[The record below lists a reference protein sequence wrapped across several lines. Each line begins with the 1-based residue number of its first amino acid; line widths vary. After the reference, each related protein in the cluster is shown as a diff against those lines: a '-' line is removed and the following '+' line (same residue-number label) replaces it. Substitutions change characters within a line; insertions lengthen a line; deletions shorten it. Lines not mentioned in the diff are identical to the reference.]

1 VEGSEAEF
9 DVVDICSLKDE
20 GMAERFI
27 DYLAYSKVEGAVK
40 TYDEETETYTITVP
54 SSLEKKAEK
63 LFDGFL
69 MVYEEEMELAK
80 EARLKESL
88 EGEASEEE
96 ADEEE
101 ALETDEDSLESGELE
116 PAEYDWD
123 AEEQDENAVID
134 PFEDD
139 EEELSLGEEEP
150 EDTARDLIYEPAKE
164 YVKKEDAYK
173 DMLFSGWTFIL
184 FGILGGIYLVL
195 CKTDIIP
202 IDYNI
207 VVFVFIVIM
216 FSLFLIGGI
225 VSVVKAGKVKWEIPL
240 EEKKTKD
247 IKEWLEAN
255 LTDEILE
262 KWTDEKVSQAEND
275 LLLMAH
281 IRSSL
286 IKQYPDED
294 IAYLEMLSE
303 EYFTEKIQTEEN

>member
-1 VEGSEAEF
+1 
-9 DVVDICSLKDE
+9 
-20 GMAERFI
+20 
-27 DYLAYSKVEGAVK
+27 
-40 TYDEETETYTITVP
+40 
-54 SSLEKKAEK
+54 
-63 LFDGFL
+63 
-69 MVYEEEMELAK
+69 
-80 EARLKESL
+80 
-88 EGEASEEE
+88 
-96 ADEEE
+96 
-101 ALETDEDSLESGELE
+101 
-116 PAEYDWD
+116 
-123 AEEQDENAVID
+123 
-134 PFEDD
+134 
-139 EEELSLGEEEP
+139 
-150 EDTARDLIYEPAKE
+150 
-164 YVKKEDAYK
+164 
-173 DMLFSGWTFIL
+173 
-184 FGILGGIYLVL
+184 
-195 CKTDIIP
+195 
-202 IDYNI
+202 
-207 VVFVFIVIM
+207 M